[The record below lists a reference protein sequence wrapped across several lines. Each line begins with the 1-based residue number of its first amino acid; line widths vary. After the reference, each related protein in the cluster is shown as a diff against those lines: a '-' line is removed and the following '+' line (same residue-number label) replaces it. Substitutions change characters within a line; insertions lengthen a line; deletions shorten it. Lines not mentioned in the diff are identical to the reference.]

1 MGSYINQAPGSANSV
16 SITLQAYDSTGAL
29 VSGNLVVPSL
39 QDVTISNA
47 NDVFTWEQ
55 LDSSAKLKVATL
67 AVNQIT
73 TNIVVDDAS
82 FFGNASATSGSAGK
96 LGIIGMS
103 RAKTKVAFSVNF
115 GTRTLSGSAYISGL
129 APKIT
134 AAQPVWLT
142 PLTLDVTGE
151 YSNT

>member
-1 MGSYINQAPGSANSV
+1 MSYINQAPGSANSV
-16 SITLQAYDSTGAL
+16 SITLQAYDNTGAL

-39 QDVTISNA
+39 QDVTISNS

-55 LDSSAKLKVATL
+55 LDSTAKLKVATL
-67 AVNQIT
+67 ATNSIT
-73 TNIVVDDAS
+73 TNIVVDDTA
-82 FFGNASATSGSAGK
+82 FFGNASATSGSSNK
-96 LGIIGMS
+96 LGIIGLS
-103 RAKTKVAFSVNF
+103 RAKTKVAFSINF
-115 GTRTLSGSAYISGL
+115 GTRTISGNAYVSGL

-142 PLTLDVTGE
+142 PMTLDVSGE